1 MFTTVHGLRRVLHFE
16 SQPLFL
22 FSFVCEYLV
31 VDFLSINIMNS
42 DSTSASSPPLDQSSN
57 LFATTIDHPRFK
69 KIDATSIRA
78 FIRFYD
84 QYVKEVQGSA
94 QQLLSKKLLTHE
106 VATSLHLRL
115 CVDAEWIKLLIALGL
130 RKTMR
135 PMMSLPILV
144 FGNI

>member
-1 MFTTVHGLRRVLHFE
+1 
-16 SQPLFL
+16 
-22 FSFVCEYLV
+22 
-31 VDFLSINIMNS
+31 MNS

-78 FIRFYD
+78 FIRVYD

-106 VATSLHLRL
+106 VATTVHLRL
-115 CVDAEWIKLLIALGL
+115 CVDAEWIKLLIVLGFTEDNATYDELTDTRL
-130 RKTMR
+130 REYLDEKA
-135 PMMSLPILV
+135 
-144 FGNI
+144 